1 MEWFS
6 HITHTTHIANVA
18 DWLCRVW
25 QFLYNMIMYTAG
37 WIIVACTIDRFVMV
51 WHERQAQDMCSVFMA
66 KIVMII
72 IGVGLFVISVHSLW
86 TYELTPQGC
95 YIDPMQHD
103 FQTTTWPWISATLC
117 SYLPLVLIFIFLILI
132 IAGLISPFCTE
143 NLRCCRQNPPCCH
156 GNNQIVSHPS
166 NGNPAT
172 QSHLTILTVVVA
184 TCHLLFNLP
193 NIIVNFIEYNYN
205 EASDTQYRRLI
216 QLLFARTVGQSIS
229 CLNCAISCF
238 LFFTIVPSFRK
249 ELIELIKRLK
259 FGSEPVITSEM
270 QTIEINGSSYP
281 SKQGATSATLV

>member
-1 MEWFS
+1 
-6 HITHTTHIANVA
+6 
-18 DWLCRVW
+18 
-25 QFLYNMIMYTAG
+25 
-37 WIIVACTIDRFVMV
+37 MV

-143 NLRCCRQNPPCCH
+143 ASPCCNQRSCCCH
-156 GNNQIVSHPS
+156 GSNPHVSQLNNS
-166 NGNPAT
+166 NQAT
-172 QSHLTILTVVVA
+172 QSQLTILTVVVA
-184 TCHLLFNLP
+184 MCHLLFNLP

-205 EASDTQYRRLI
+205 EASDTQYRTLI

-229 CLNCAISCF
+229 CLNCAVSCF
-238 LFFTIVPSFRK
+238 LFFAIVPSSRQ
-249 ELIELIKRLK
+249 ELVELIKRLK
-259 FGSEPVITSEM
+259 FGTEPIITSEM